1 MRFRSTVG
9 ERARRGNLARSSTAG
24 ERARRSNLA
33 RSSIAVALA
42 SVMFA
47 GAAQAQGAQAHT
59 SCTGFTADAC
69 QQAVDFFGY
78 MAPQLGTA
86 MTGGNTT
93 LAQGGNL
100 GGFRFG
106 LMPRFAVGVRVNAV
120 MGDVPDYNPTSG
132 DPLSDPDNNDPPPA
146 AQNLTTNKQF
156 VALPSID
163 AAIGVFGGIPL
174 ALSNVGGVDVLLS
187 ASYVPKVESDDFS
200 ILPDK
205 SLAFGYGLRV
215 GILQESLVVPG
226 VGISFLQRKFP
237 VTTLRAVEGSSSVE
251 VQDLDLKST
260 AWRLTVSKSL
270 LLFGLAAGV
279 GQDRYKAS
287 TGVAATVDVP
297 TIGSQTA
304 TVPNLSSNVTRT
316 NYFADVSMNLFVLKL
331 VGSAGMVSGGD
342 IFTFNNFDQAPDKS
356 RLYGSV
362 GIRVGL

>member
-1 MRFRSTVG
+1 MRYR
-9 ERARRGNLARSSTAG
+9 
-24 ERARRSNLA
+24 
-33 RSSIAVALA
+33 SIAIALMSAGVA
-42 SVMFA
+42 
-47 GAAQAQGAQAHT
+47 GTAQAQECAAGP
-59 SCTGFTADAC
+59 SADAC
-69 QQAVDFFGY
+69 QQAVDFFKY

-106 LMPRFAVGVRVNAV
+106 LVPRFAIGVRANLIA
-120 MGDVPDYNPTSG
+120 GDVPDF
-132 DPLSDPDNNDPPPA
+132 DPQPQVGGPPP
-146 AQNLTTNKQF
+146 QNNLTTNKQF
-156 VALPSID
+156 LGLPAVD

-174 ALSNVGGVDVLLS
+174 ALSNVGGVDVLIS
-187 ASYVPKVESDDFS
+187 ASYVPKVGEPGDDFTVE
-200 ILPDK
+200 PDK

-226 VGISFLQRKFP
+226 VGISFMNRKFP
-237 VTTLRAVEGSSSVE
+237 VTTLTSTGGGSSLTVE
-251 VQDLDLKST
+251 DMDLSST

-287 TGVAATVDVP
+287 TTISATMPAPAPAVAPVP
-297 TIGSQTA
+297 
-304 TVPNLSSNVTRT
+304 LESNVTRT
-316 NYFADVSMNLFVLKL
+316 NYFADVSMNLFLLKL
-331 VGSAGMVSGGD
+331 VGSVGMVSGGD
-342 IFTFNNFDQAPDKS
+342 ITTWNSYDQAADKS